1 MKAWAIVL
9 AVIMLLVGV
18 VWIGQGLGYI
28 KGSFMTGDMHWFWVG
43 VGLVVASVVLGAAA
57 LIYRPRR
64 A

>member
-1 MKAWAIVL
+1 MKAGAIVL

-28 KGSFMTGDMHWFWVG
+28 KGSFMTGEMFWFWVG
-43 VGLVVASVVLGAAA
+43 VGLVVAAVMLGTAA
-57 LIYRPRR
+57 LVYRPRR